1 MHRRHHYHFHQ
12 YKSLSGLYRTLIHP
26 LNQVDTWEDELAAN
40 AEEDEH
46 GGVLNQIVKER
57 ELATKVA
64 NQHSIPGMLT

>member
-1 MHRRHHYHFHQ
+1 M
-12 YKSLSGLYRTLIHP
+12 
-26 LNQVDTWEDELAAN
+26 NQVDTWEDELAAN